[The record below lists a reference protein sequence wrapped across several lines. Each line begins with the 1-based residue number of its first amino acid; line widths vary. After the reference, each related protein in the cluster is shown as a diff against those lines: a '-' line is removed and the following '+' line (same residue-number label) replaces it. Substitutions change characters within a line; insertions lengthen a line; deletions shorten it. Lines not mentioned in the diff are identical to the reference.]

1 MHRRNFLHSGILGGA
16 AAFSGTNQVFAN
28 TAKKHLYDDKAG
40 RPFNCD
46 YAPHFGMFE
55 NNAGKDLIDQLRYM
69 HDQGFRSLE
78 DNGMMARPAD
88 VQQKIGNE
96 LSRLGMRMGVFVID
110 GGDNWKTS
118 LATGKQ
124 EYTDLFVATC
134 RKAVE
139 TGKRCNAKW
148 ATVVPGYFERKLPM
162 ELQTA
167 NVIKAL
173 RLGAAILE
181 PAGLAMVM
189 EPLSDN
195 PDLLLRNSNQAY
207 MVAKAVNSP
216 SCKIL
221 FDIYHMQRNE
231 GDLIMNID
239 ACWDELGYVQIGDN
253 PGRNEPGT
261 GEVNYKNIFEH
272 LHKKGYTGVLGME
285 HGKSQN
291 GKEGEIAL
299 VRAYREADNFIA

>member
-1 MHRRNFLHSGILGGA
+1 MQRRNFLHKSFLGSA
-16 AAFSGTNQVFAN
+16 AALAGTQPILAH
-28 TAKKHLYDDKAG
+28 TAGKSDNKAG
-40 RPFNCD
+40 KTFTCD

-55 NNAGKDLIDQLRYM
+55 NTAGKDLMDQLKYM

-88 VQQKIGNE
+88 EQEKIGKE
-96 LSRLGMRMGVFVID
+96 LNRLGMRMGVFVID
-110 GGDNWKTS
+110 GGDNWKVS

-124 EYTDLFVATC
+124 EFSDAFVATC

-148 ATVVPGYFERKLPM
+148 ATVVPGYFERKLPADIQ
-162 ELQTA
+162 LA
-167 NVIKAL
+167 HVIEAL
-173 RLGAAILE
+173 RLGAKILE
-181 PAGLAMVM
+181 PAGLTMVL

-195 PDLLLRNSNQAY
+195 PDLFLRTSNQAY
-207 MVAKAVNSP
+207 MVCKAVSSP

-239 ACWDELGYVQIGDN
+239 TCYDELGYVQIGDN
-253 PGRNEPGT
+253 PGRKEPGT
-261 GEVNYKNIFEH
+261 GEVNFKNIFQH
-272 LHKKGYTGVLGME
+272 LYKKGYKGVLGME
-285 HGKSQN
+285 HGKSKE
-291 GKEGEIAL
+291 GKEGEAAL
-299 VRAYREADNFIA
+299 VQAYREADSFAV

>member
-1 MHRRNFLHSGILGGA
+1 MQRRNFLHQGILGGA
-16 AAFSGTNQVFAN
+16 ALLAGAQSASAN
-28 TAKKHLYDDKAG
+28 TKGDNAVK
-40 RPFNCD
+40 PFTCD

-55 NNAGKDLIDQLRYM
+55 NNAGKDLIDQLKYM
-69 HDQGFRSLE
+69 HDQGFKSLE
-78 DNGMMARPAD
+78 DNGMMARPVD
-88 VQQKIGNE
+88 VQEKIGKE
-96 LSRLGMRMGVFVID
+96 LARLGMRMGVFVVD

-124 EYTDLFVATC
+124 EFTDLFVATC

-139 TGKRCNAKW
+139 TAKRCNAKW
-148 ATVVPGYFERKLPM
+148 ATVVPGYFERKLPI
-162 ELQTA
+162 EIQTA

-173 RLGAAILE
+173 RKGAEILE
-181 PAGLAMVM
+181 PAGLIMVM

-195 PDLLLRNSNQAY
+195 PDLLLRNSNQSY

-231 GDLIMNID
+231 GDIIVNID
-239 ACWDELGYVQIGDN
+239 AAWDEIAYVQIGDN

-261 GEVNYKNIFEH
+261 GEVNYKNIFRH
-272 LHKKGYTGVLGME
+272 LHQKGYKGVLGME
-285 HGKSQN
+285 HGKSKE
-291 GKEGEIAL
+291 GKEGELAL
-299 VRAYREADNFIA
+299 IQAYREADNFTA